1 MQKAVLECQES
12 PALEF
17 PSGSAGKGSGI
28 VAAEAQVA
36 AVVPVQSLAQ
46 ERPRVEGMAKKRQ
59 KQQSIVGI
67 FLSRLKN
74 IVTTRRYQ
82 KNNWGSQLKAARLF
96 LLFAFEGC
104 TCGTRKVP
112 G

>member
-46 ERPRVEGMAKKRQ
+46 ERPRVEGMAKK
-59 KQQSIVGI
+59 KT
-67 FLSRLKN
+67 K
-74 IVTTRRYQ
+74 TTIHRGHFSLEAKEYCDHTALP
-82 KNNWGSQLKAARLF
+82 KK
-96 LLFAFEGC
+96 
-104 TCGTRKVP
+104 
-112 G
+112 

>member
-12 PALEF
+12 PTLEF

-46 ERPRVEGMAKKRQ
+46 ERLRVEGMAKKRQ

-96 LLFAFEGC
+96 LLFAF
-104 TCGTRKVP
+104 
-112 G
+112 